1 MAAELSR
8 RRGKYNRHSAAS
20 VDPKVLDLEHLG
32 RYTIGNREL
41 EEDLLRLFRAQ
52 LRTQSR
58 IIAETTDAE
67 AWRFATHTLKGVSR
81 AIGAWAIAETAE
93 QLEHLGQAGD
103 MARRRRVLHALEGQI
118 AACEREIAQIIG
130 R

>member
-1 MAAELSR
+1 MATELSPR
-8 RRGKYNRHSAAS
+8 RDKYSRGNAAT

-41 EEDLLRLFRAQ
+41 EKELLRLFRAQ

-58 IIAETTDAE
+58 IIAETMDAE

-81 AIGAWAIAETAE
+81 AIGAWAIADTAE
-93 QLEHLGQAGD
+93 QLERLGQARD
-103 MARRRRVLHALEGQI
+103 SDLRRRLLVALEGQI
-118 AACEREIAQIIG
+118 AACEREIA
-130 R
+130 RAVES